1 MKKLIDTSALLED
14 LRRGVFEE
22 GALSVITLI
31 EVLRGVSEGKRESVK
46 SLLEESY
53 AILGIDNRVVLAYCE
68 LYSELRKRGEL
79 VPDEG
84 SPLRALGEVRAEAGA
99 AKLKGLEH
107 ARGRR
112 RKDSSPLERPS
123 LAHPPATLR
132 GGRKG
137 FAVELPPA
145 SARQA

>member
-1 MKKLIDTSALLED
+1 MKKLIDTSALVED

-53 AILGIDNRVVLAYCE
+53 AILGIDNSVVLTYCE

-79 VPDEG
+79 VPDAD
-84 SPLRALGEVRAEAGA
+84 LLVA
-99 AKLKGLEH
+99 AT
-107 ARGRR
+107 A
-112 RKDSSPLERPS
+112 
-123 LAHPPATLR
+123 LAHGLTLVTKDR
-132 GGRKG
+132 HFERLEKYGLKL
-137 FAVELPPA
+137 ELR
-145 SARQA
+145 S